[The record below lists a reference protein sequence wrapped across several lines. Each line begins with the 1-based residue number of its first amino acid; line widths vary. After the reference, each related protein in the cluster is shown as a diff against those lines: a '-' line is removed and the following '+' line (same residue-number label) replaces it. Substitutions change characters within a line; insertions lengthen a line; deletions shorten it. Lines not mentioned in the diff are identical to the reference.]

1 MKTNNTNA
9 VHLNKR
15 EYKSKVHDYTFSK
28 EWKYKGDMP
37 AVIDFYADWCVP
49 CRTVAP
55 LLDELSI
62 EYAGKV
68 RVFKINS
75 EKDPEVSKAYG
86 ISSIPTLMFI
96 PQNGKPSVVTGA
108 QSRQSLKNNIER
120 ILPKDEQPLMKRLLS
135 FKW

>member
-1 MKTNNTNA
+1 MKTNSTNA

-15 EYKSKVHDYTFSK
+15 EYKAKVHDYTFSK
-28 EWKYKGDMP
+28 EWKYKGEMP
-37 AVIDFYADWCVP
+37 AVIDFYANWCVP
-49 CRTVAP
+49 CKMVAP
-55 LLDELSI
+55 ILDELSI

-68 RVFKINS
+68 KVYKIDS

-96 PQNGKPSVVTGA
+96 PQNGKPTVVTGT
-108 QSRQSLKNNIER
+108 QSRSSLKSNFER
-120 ILPKDEQPLMKRLLS
+120 ILPKDGQPLIKKLLS